1 LLLFGGHNWLYIKLI
16 NIYLF
21 VNIRMEN
28 NIYESTESKQT
39 HRI

>member
-1 LLLFGGHNWLYIKLI
+1 
-16 NIYLF
+16 
-21 VNIRMEN
+21 MEN